1 MNTLSDTEIK
11 QIEHFVM
18 QLSDIETK
26 SLEDTLATYA
36 EKAPESRAKDILIWK
51 ALSDAYVEL
60 NSLWPQS
67 THEQKKGY
75 YRALLLLTA
84 GMPISAITPAITSA
98 TTSDVTPDT
107 IGINSATNIDA
118 NLSTEQ
124 LEKIKEVFDRTV
136 FVAMQK

>member
-1 MNTLSDTEIK
+1 MNTLSDIEIK

-26 SLEDTLATYA
+26 SLEDTLTAYA
-36 EKAPESRAKDILIWK
+36 EKTPESRAKDILIWT

-75 YRALLLLTA
+75 YRTLLLLTT
-84 GMPISAITPAITSA
+84 GTPISAITSA
-98 TTSDVTPDT
+98 ATDT
-107 IGINSATNIDA
+107 NSVTNISAD
-118 NLSTEQ
+118 LSTEQ